1 MVSHDPPTNDGDLS
15 PTGRQQ
21 RALKRLDDGHAA
33 LLEAL
38 QGVGEAE
45 AFLGS
50 RWSVWEVM
58 QHLLTENFVQALEEI
73 ASGEREMLPPFDAR
87 GDRIAADVA
96 RLEANYQRFR
106 ALITSLTPAQLEL
119 PATPYN
125 PENNF
130 PALSLLDLIER
141 TSGHEGNHARQ
152 VVETRRFVTAFRS
165 VERAITVAGLG
176 TGDPASV
183 PMQTREMLANA
194 DYVIGSP
201 AALAV
206 ARQWIRSVELPLH
219 EGNRA
224 ELVNRLV
231 RDIRAGLWS
240 MVVVLGDPSES
251 APGLVAALE
260 EAIGKVSL
268 VPAPGYYR
276 TVLDRVGLSPL
287 EAVCGSVERI
297 GDVPGLAA
305 SGRSAVVLGADG
317 AGKWADAAGLLM
329 ASGVPADSRL
339 ELVAHLSAQ
348 PPVVDATVVN
358 ATGVDATG
366 VNATLGDVAASQI
379 GDADA
384 AVDSA
389 LVLRFGSR

>member
-1 MVSHDPPTNDGDLS
+1 MVSHDPPASDGNLT
-15 PTGRQQ
+15 PMERQR
-21 RALKRLDDGHAA
+21 RALRRLDEGHAA

-38 QGVGEAE
+38 EGVGEAE

-87 GDRIAADVA
+87 TDRIAADVA
-96 RLEANYQRFR
+96 RLDANYQRFR
-106 ALITSLTPAQLEL
+106 TLISGLSPAQLDL

-125 PENNF
+125 PENNY

-152 VVETRRFVTAFRS
+152 VVETRKFVSAFRS
-165 VERAITVAGLG
+165 AERAVTVAGLG
-176 TGDPASV
+176 TGDTASV

-206 ARQWIRSVELPLH
+206 AHRWIRSVELPLRAD
-219 EGNRA
+219 NRA

-240 MVVVLGDPSES
+240 MVVTLGDPSES
-251 APGLVAALE
+251 APGLLE
-260 EAIGKVSL
+260 EVESAIGTVSL
-268 VPAPGYYR
+268 IPATGYYR
-276 TVLDRVGLSPL
+276 LALAQVGLSPL
-287 EAVCGSVERI
+287 ATICGSVERL
-297 GDVPGLAA
+297 GGVPGLSA
-305 SGRSAVVLGADG
+305 SGRSVVVLGADD
-317 AGKWADAAGLLM
+317 AGTWRNAALTLV
-329 ASGVPADSRL
+329 ASGVPAETQT
-339 ELVAHLSAQ
+339 ELITGLAAQ
-348 PPVVDATVVN
+348 PSVSA
-358 ATGVDATG
+358 ASI
-366 VNATLGDVAASQI
+366 GDVVGTPQ